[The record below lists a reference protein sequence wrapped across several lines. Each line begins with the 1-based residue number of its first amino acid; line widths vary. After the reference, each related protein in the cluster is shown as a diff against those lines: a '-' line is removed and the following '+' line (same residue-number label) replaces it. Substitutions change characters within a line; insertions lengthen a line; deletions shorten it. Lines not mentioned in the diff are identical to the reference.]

1 MQVVKPHWRYLMF
14 PDIDKELLKIEYAYR
29 ECYKSEGKMNNIPN
43 IEFIKSKV
51 KISHLS
57 PLEHSSISVEVIC
70 DRGVSHELV
79 RHRIASFSQES
90 TRYCNY
96 AGQGLTV
103 IEPFFWTVPG
113 VTTNTRYNIWL
124 IAMQNA
130 EKAYN
135 ELIASGAS
143 PQEAR
148 SVLPNSTKTAI
159 VITQNLRQWRHFFQL
174 RALGT
179 TGKPHPQM
187 VEIALPML
195 QSFQEDIPGIF
206 DDLVVGGK

>member
-1 MQVVKPHWRYLMF
+1 MF
-14 PDIDKELLKIEYAYR
+14 PDIDRELLKIEYAYR
-29 ECYKSEGKMNNIPN
+29 ECYKSEGKMGETPN
-43 IEFIKSKV
+43 LAFIQG
-51 KISHLS
+51 KIKMGHLS
-57 PLEHSSISVEVIC
+57 PLEHTSISVEMIC
-70 DRGVSHELV
+70 DRGVTHELV

-103 IEPFFWTVPG
+103 IEPFFFTAQG
-113 VTTNTRYNIWL
+113 KDLDLLTAKKYEIWKW
-124 IAMQNA
+124 AMKTA
-130 EKAYN
+130 ENAYN
-135 ELIASGAS
+135 ELIASGAT

-159 VITQNLRQWRHFFQL
+159 VVTQNLRQWRHFFQL

-195 QSFQEDIPGIF
+195 RSFKEDVPGIF
-206 DDLVVGGK
+206 NDLVE